1 MYAKNQLS
9 CQIIATGV
17 YQTLLVCTSKVI
29 AANYNTKQGL
39 NWALFIS
46 SDYYQNENKG
56 KLFLGLLTKTTE
68 LWIVLV
74 AYIKWKG

>member
-9 CQIIATGV
+9 CQIIATSV
-17 YQTLLVCTSKVI
+17 YQTLLVRTSKAI

-39 NWALFIS
+39 NWVLFIS

-56 KLFLGLLTKTTE
+56 KLFLGLLTETTE

-74 AYIKWKG
+74 ASIKWKG